1 MKNSIYNS
9 HDVKQKC
16 ENKFN
21 IEFRATKEFN
31 GWYIYNNKK
40 VARITV
46 PRGRKYLPPKTYKSM
61 ASQLKLTVDEFDE
74 FLDCPLDKNKY
85 NILLQDRIIY

>member
-9 HDVKQKC
+9 HDVKKRC

-21 IEFRATKEFN
+21 IIFRTTKECN
-31 GWYIYNNKK
+31 GWYIYNNKR

-46 PRGRKYLPPKTYKSM
+46 PQGRKFLPPKTYKSM
-61 ASQLKLTVDEFDE
+61 ASQLKLSTDEFDE

-85 NILLQDRIIY
+85 DSLLKEKKFI